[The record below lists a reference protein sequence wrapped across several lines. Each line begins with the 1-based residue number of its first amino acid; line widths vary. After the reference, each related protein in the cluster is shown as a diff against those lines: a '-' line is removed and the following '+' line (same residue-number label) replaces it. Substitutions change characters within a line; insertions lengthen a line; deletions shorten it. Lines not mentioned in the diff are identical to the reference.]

1 MLDPQTPDSQHK
13 SSDFRK
19 SGLNINPLVTRRS
32 ILTDAETDKI
42 DRGLIYTDLHWK
54 KIETWGV
61 GMFIIYTGVCVC
73 TKQGVCVYLLH

>member
-32 ILTDAETDKI
+32 ILTDAETDKMC
-42 DRGLIYTDLHWK
+42 RVLYLHNPSLK
-54 KIETWGV
+54 KIETLD
-61 GMFIIYTGVCVC
+61 
-73 TKQGVCVYLLH
+73 LLYGQYSELTL

>member
-32 ILTDAETDKI
+32 ILTDAETDKMC
-42 DRGLIYTDLHWK
+42 RVLYLHNHSLK
-54 KIETWGV
+54 KIETLD
-61 GMFIIYTGVCVC
+61 
-73 TKQGVCVYLLH
+73 LLYGQYSELTL

>member
-32 ILTDAETDKI
+32 ILTDAETDKMC
-42 DRGLIYTDLHWK
+42 RVLYLHNNSLK
-54 KIETWGV
+54 KI
-61 GMFIIYTGVCVC
+61 
-73 TKQGVCVYLLH
+73 